1 MFKLP
6 DIGEGVS
13 EGEIVK
19 WHVSSGDTIRKEQDM
34 VEVMTDKVTVK
45 ISSPVNGKVSR
56 ILFNEGEVAAV
67 GSALIEIETDE
78 VQTSEMHADDK
89 KADTPAQVQQNT
101 QNTDRLVTASPAVR
115 RIARERGLNLSEIM
129 GTGENGR
136 ITLNDLEVVTT
147 SHTTIPT
154 PPSKGPAVTSP
165 VASGDTLL
173 EPRGLR
179 RLIFEKM
186 TKSKEIMPH
195 FTVAEEAD
203 ITSLQGIVKKL
214 SEMDTKVTLTAFFIK
229 AAATVLKE
237 FPYLNATYNE
247 DKKNYTLRSA
257 YNIGMAVDTEG
268 GLTVPVIHDVDRK
281 SILQIA
287 AEIRDLAMKARE
299 SRLGLNEVQGGTF
312 TVTNVG
318 PIGGLFSTP
327 IINYPEV
334 AILGV
339 HRAFRRDVDGTE
351 RTMTFLSLSCD
362 HRLID
367 GALATRFLMKLKSA
381 LETPE
386 YFLVR

>member
-1 MFKLP
+1 
-6 DIGEGVS
+6 
-13 EGEIVK
+13 
-19 WHVSSGDTIRKEQDM
+19 M
-34 VEVMTDKVTVK
+34 VEVMTDKVTVR

-56 ILFNEGEVAAV
+56 LLFDEGKVAAV

-78 VQTSEMHADDK
+78 VQPSEVPVEEN
-89 KADTPAQVQQNT
+89 KADIPIQQKQQQPQDT
-101 QNTDRLVTASPAVR
+101 GRLVTASPAVR
-115 RIARERGLNLSEIM
+115 RIAREKGLNLSEIT

-136 ITLNDLEVVTT
+136 VTLDDLEAATKLHSTVK
-147 SHTTIPT
+147 SPT
-154 PPSKGPAVTSP
+154 VQERAVTSQ
-165 VASGDTLL
+165 ALSGDTLL

-203 ITSLQGIVKKL
+203 ITSLQEIVRKL
-214 SEMDTKVTLTAFFIK
+214 SEMDTRVTLTAFFIK

-247 DKKNYTLRSA
+247 EKKNYTLRSA
-257 YNIGMAVDTEG
+257 YNIGMAVDTEA

-281 SILQIA
+281 SIMVIA
-287 AEIRDLAMKARE
+287 AEIRDLASKARE

-339 HRAFRRDVDGTE
+339 HRAFKKDVEGNG
-351 RTMTFLSLSCD
+351 RIMTYLSLSCD

-367 GALATRFLMKLKSA
+367 GALATRFLMKLKA
-381 LETPE
+381 AIETPE